1 MIRGIKVEIL
11 KVLFCLLYETGTVVV
26 GGSVLASSTLFLCV
40 SSCFVRSKK
49 SKKFKGCVDH
59 PHFN

>member
-1 MIRGIKVEIL
+1 MIRISGLKVEIL
-11 KVLFCLLYETGTVVV
+11 KVLFCLFYGTGTFGCRRWV
-26 GGSVLASSTLFLCV
+26 GFLPLRLYLCV

-49 SKKFKGCVDH
+49 FKGCVDD